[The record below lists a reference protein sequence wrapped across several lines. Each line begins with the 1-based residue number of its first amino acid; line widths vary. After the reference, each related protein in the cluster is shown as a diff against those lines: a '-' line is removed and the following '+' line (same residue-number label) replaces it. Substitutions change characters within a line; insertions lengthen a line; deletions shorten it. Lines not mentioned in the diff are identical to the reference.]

1 MCRRAELNRR
11 ALSSLAKV
19 GALIAVVSA
28 CCFGTS
34 VAFAQQTSPIVVS
47 TNSGT
52 SLFVDGIEPEK
63 LPVGVGAGS
72 TVCAPA
78 PRVYKSEG
86 ERFIFQQWSDGTT
99 DKCIVPTKPGAYR
112 ANYAHEVLVVVKST
126 APGVQ
131 RSLWVPYAE
140 PVKLEVPGV
149 VQQSDDSRFRFD
161 GWSDGETLFER
172 TNQIAPVKPTT
183 LEAKWVHEYQIT
195 IQAPDG
201 ADIKGS
207 GWYTEGSSLL
217 LRAPDILPGA
227 SPQERS
233 KFAGWENASLRG
245 SVLQNPQV
253 LQAALKVDAPYVL
266 RAMYDK
272 QYLVE
277 ANSAVGTLKHDWI
290 KDGSDVILEAP
301 PIADVVPDQD
311 RLVFKR
317 WEGMEGLT
325 SPKITGKVDKPISVT
340 AVYERQVMLKINAPH
355 GSAGEGWQKAG
366 SVAPV
371 SVPST
376 FSEMFLLNSTF
387 TGFGG
392 YPQGQSSIQ
401 VLVNEPT
408 TVTALYRTEPNL
420 PVLALVLLL
429 PLLAVIVYLMGTRG
443 GFDSLRERLERVRH
457 AARARRKSNTPAADT
472 GSLEISAKLPTRNGT
487 HLRLPIGDE
496 LH

>member
-1 MCRRAELNRR
+1 MTA
-11 ALSSLAKV
+11 AL
-19 GALIAVVSA
+19 
-28 CCFGTS
+28 FGTS
-34 VAFAQQTSPIVVS
+34 IASAQQAPTSPIVVS

-52 SLFVDGIEPEK
+52 TLFVDGIEPEK
-63 LPVGVGAGS
+63 LPAGVAAGA

-112 ANYAHEVLVVVKST
+112 AIYAHEVLVVLKSA

-131 RSLWVPYAE
+131 RSLWVPFAE
-140 PVKLEVPGV
+140 PVKLEVPSL
-149 VQQSDDSRFRFD
+149 VQQGDDSRFRFD

-172 TNQIAPVKPTT
+172 TNQIAPVKPTI
-183 LEAKWVHEYQIT
+183 LEAKWIHEYQIT

-207 GWYTEGSSLL
+207 GWYPEGSSLL
-217 LRAPDILPGA
+217 IRAPDVLPG
-227 SPQERS
+227 SSDQERL
-233 KFAGWENASLRG
+233 KFAGWENSSLRG
-245 SVLQNPQV
+245 AVLQNPQV
-253 LQAALKVDAPYVL
+253 LQAAVKVDAPYVL

-272 QYLVE
+272 QFLVD
-277 ANSAVGTLKHDWI
+277 ATSTLGTLKHDWI

-301 PIADVVPDQD
+301 PIADVVPEQD

-317 WEGMEGLT
+317 WDGMDGGLT

-355 GSAGEGWQKAG
+355 GAAGDGWQKAG

-387 TGFGG
+387 SGFGG
-392 YPQGQSSIQ
+392 YPPGQSSIQ

-408 TVTALYRTEPNL
+408 TLTALYRTEPNL
-420 PVLALVLLL
+420 PVLAMVLLL
-429 PLLAVIVYLMGTRG
+429 PLLAVIVYLMATRG
-443 GFDSLRERLERVRH
+443 GFDSLRARLKRVRS
-457 AARARRKSNTPAADT
+457 AARARRKSNTPVAET
-472 GSLEISAKLPTRNGT
+472 GPLEITSKLPTRNGT
-487 HLRLPIGDE
+487 HLPLPIGDE

>member
-1 MCRRAELNRR
+1 VLKRRVFPFLAKAGVLT
-11 ALSSLAKV
+11 ATVSAFFLGSSL
-19 GALIAVVSA
+19 
-28 CCFGTS
+28 
-34 VAFAQQTSPIVVS
+34 AFAQQTSPITVS

-52 SLFVDGIEPEK
+52 TLYVDGIEPEK
-63 LPVGVGAGS
+63 LPAGVGAGAQ
-72 TVCAPA
+72 VCAPA

-86 ERFIFQQWSDGTT
+86 ERFIFQEWSDGTT

-112 ANYAHEVLVVVKST
+112 AIYAHEVLVVLKSA

-131 RSLWVPYAE
+131 RSMWAPFAE
-140 PVKLEVPGV
+140 PVKLEVPSV

-161 GWSDGETLFER
+161 GWTDGETLFER

-183 LEAKWVHEYQIT
+183 LEAKWIHEYQIT
-195 IQAPDG
+195 VQAPDG

-207 GWYTEGSSLL
+207 GWYPEGSSLL
-217 LRAPDILPGA
+217 LRAPDTIPGA
-227 SPQERS
+227 TNQERL
-233 KFAGWENASLRG
+233 KFVNWENATLRG
-245 SVLQNPQV
+245 AVLQNPQS
-253 LQAALKVDAPYVL
+253 LQAALKIDGPYL
-266 RAMYDK
+266 IRANYDQ

-277 ANSAVGTLKHDWI
+277 ANSAVGTLKRDWI

-301 PIADVVPDQD
+301 PIADVVPEQD

-317 WEGMEGLT
+317 WDGMDGGLT

-355 GSAGEGWQKAG
+355 GSAGEGWQKVG
-366 SVAPV
+366 TVAPV

-408 TVTALYRTEPNL
+408 TLTALYRTEPNL
-420 PVLALVLLL
+420 PVLVLVLLL

-443 GFDSLRERLERVRH
+443 GFDALGERVQRLRH
-457 AARARRKSNTPAADT
+457 SVRARRKSNAPAAET
-472 GSLEISAKLPTRNGT
+472 APLEVTAKLPTRNGT
-487 HLRLPIGDE
+487 HLPLPIGDE